1 MKDAGLRGISR
12 DTAFE
17 RSEAGQVVAT
27 LELSYR
33 GAVRATAACPRR
45 RESHP
50 GVIPFG
56 WCHPPGLVGWC
67 GGRRR
72 DGVGGPRGPHRLHA
86 LLLVARRT
94 VAWRVSRLRPC
105 LEARGPAAFAGLP
118 VVVTLKRAL
127 RSDLVLFVLAMVA
140 VVVLAVVLANLPT
153 RDTWYGDILP
163 WVGPLAAVLAVI
175 AASVASVFAVAAY
188 RREVRRDEAR
198 EQVER
203 SAQASLVA
211 AWPVLFNFDGSRET
225 GSSGYAIR
233 NASELPIRD
242 VRITR
247 LGGDEDFD
255 PVATHLDLLL
265 VPPSVDPL
273 WIRDGQP
280 YTLLP
285 GEVAVHGAELPS
297 SDGWSISLRL
307 EFRDS
312 ADTLWARD
320 REGRLQQMS

>member
-1 MKDAGLRGISR
+1 M
-12 DTAFE
+12 
-17 RSEAGQVVAT
+17 
-27 LELSYR
+27 
-33 GAVRATAACPRR
+33 
-45 RESHP
+45 
-50 GVIPFG
+50 
-56 WCHPPGLVGWC
+56 
-67 GGRRR
+67 
-72 DGVGGPRGPHRLHA
+72 
-86 LLLVARRT
+86 
-94 VAWRVSRLRPC
+94 
-105 LEARGPAAFAGLP
+105 
-118 VVVTLKRAL
+118 VTLKRAL

-140 VVVLAVVLANLPT
+140 VIVLAVVLANLPT
-153 RDTWYGDILP
+153 RETWYGDILP
-163 WVGPLAAVLAVI
+163 WVEPLGTVLAVV

-211 AWPVLFNFDGSRET
+211 AWPVLFNYDGSRDT

-242 VRITR
+242 VRITW
-247 LGGDEDFD
+247 LGGDKDFD
-255 PVATHLDLLL
+255 PVATHIDLPL

-285 GEVAVHGAELPS
+285 GEVAVHGADLPS
-297 SDGWSISLRL
+297 SGRWSSLFRL
-307 EFRDS
+307 QFRDS

-320 REGRLQQMS
+320 REGRLRQTS